1 MNHQFFET
9 LLLSDTELTEAES
22 AMLQDHLQ
30 TCRACRQLS
39 DALKDVD
46 NLFHNS
52 AFVAPRPGFTHRW
65 EDALAADIKKRQR
78 TQVFSIT
85 FIGLVSIAVLFLL
98 LGFTILPIFISPI
111 SVLWAELFGIVTWF
125 SAIEGIINLLS
136 TLFQAVFSMVPISMW
151 VALTFA
157 FLGLCA
163 VWVVAF
169 KQVTSPRR
177 LSI

>member
-30 TCRACRQLS
+30 TCRVCLQLS
-39 DALKDVD
+39 EALKDVD
-46 NLFHNS
+46 DMFHNS
-52 AFVAPRPGFTHRW
+52 VIAAPRPGFTQRW
-65 EDALAADIKKRQR
+65 ENILTADIKKRHR
-78 TQVFSIT
+78 TQVFSIVL
-85 FIGLVSIAVLFLL
+85 IGLTCMAALFVL

-125 SAIEGIINLLS
+125 SAIEATMNLLS
-136 TLFQAVFSMVPISMW
+136 TLLQAVYSVVPITLW
-151 VALTFA
+151 VAISFA